1 MKLKSMCIALAVFF
15 ICCGLSITFA
25 YADNK
30 GGSNQSEVSGVVSSI
45 SGSTITVLNGNMD
58 IDASTAYVKVDGCS
72 GSVNVN
78 NIEDGDIIEAKGTV
92 SNGVFVAN
100 KIEIKGIGKL
110 EGVITSVNS
119 GSITILG
126 QTIDITSPYCT
137 SGTLSAG
144 KKAKVYVRD
153 SGSGLTAISIK
164 AK

>member
-1 MKLKSMCIALAVFF
+1 MKLKNMCIALAVFS
-15 ICCGLSITFA
+15 ICCGLSITVA
-25 YADNK
+25 YASDSGK
-30 GGSNQSEVSGVVSSI
+30 GKSEVSGVVYSI
-45 SGSTITVLNGNMD
+45 SGSTISILNDNMD
-58 IDASTAYVKVDGCS
+58 IDASTAQVKVDGCS
-72 GSVNVN
+72 GSFNVN
-78 NIEDGDIIEAKGTV
+78 DIEDGDIIDAKGTV
-92 SNGVFVAN
+92 SSGVFVAN